1 MPSLNTFFSG
11 TTGPTGD
18 RPGPDSVFGR
28 MALYAVGLIL
38 FPWAVLVY
46 LIWIGLFFY
55 ARLPW
60 WVPGATGA
68 ALLLGGI
75 LFRGVTAEA
84 VAFYFQGYGNLIDDI
99 FNKGKDVGA
108 AIGGNL
114 GQILLGQL
122 WLGLLAGTLF
132 AGGATIWKYIRR
144 DQWKEKNIM
153 VGPFLKKRA
162 EKTAEE
168 IAKGINS
175 PNDGI
180 TLGVAKDTRDSRFAG
195 GKPGEEY
202 GKRVVIQDA
211 ELATHTFVVGGSGAG
226 KTFAMLSGIRDVIRR
241 GHGIVIIDCKASTNV
256 VEDASEWATR
266 YGRKFYHWSI
276 QKPTEIYDGPAEGP
290 AYYDPLSR
298 GDASRR
304 KDLLMESNKWDV
316 EYYAQIIANYL
327 QTLFRVIDLVPAL
340 EGTDTFTDVADLLAP
355 EALVNRGKHIDASRQ
370 PELSVALNR
379 IAELDS
385 QARSGI
391 NSMYS
396 RLHTLITS
404 TAGTWLKLDPEQ
416 NPDRKRDID
425 LRKVADEGS
434 VVVFSLD
441 TAQYG
446 PTAKMLASLII
457 QDLVTLSSELRANPA
472 DSPLHI
478 YVDEFSAVDTDN
490 IINLL
495 ARARDAKMPCTLAT
509 QALADLARTNPNF
522 PSQMQNI
529 VSNFIILR
537 SNGEADAR
545 IYAGLSGLTTKIVE
559 RMSFEKSTGILGTMG
574 SASATGVGY
583 AEEKEE
589 YTVRPGVFQSLNTLE
604 AVFIAKLPTGRY
616 VNPVKI
622 IPENKMFPDAQ
633 RDPGIPVSNNR
644 VRSMVAPMEK
654 ETYPHPFHVSSGQA
668 KAPGA
673 DTPERTAAALDVLV
687 DITAKPKT
695 GGPKRPQPVKEE
707 EKVIDN
713 NPEKGKPAPA
723 GAPLPMPGLDK
734 VGLKPAGAPLISPI
748 DTPVKS
754 GQNIEEWNPVPH
766 SPQEWNPNPPAH
778 GNGEDWNGIP

>member
-18 RPGPDSVFGR
+18 RPGPDSVIGR
-28 MALYAVGLIL
+28 ILLYALALLV
-38 FPWAVLVY
+38 FPWAVIVY
-46 LIWIGLFFY
+46 LIWLALFYY

-60 WVPGATGA
+60 WVPGASGLT
-68 ALLLGGI
+68 LLFGGLI
-75 LFRGVTAEA
+75 FRGINADTIGFYFKGYLDFFNDFFSQGKDIG
-84 VAFYFQGYGNLIDDI
+84 VAFGENF
-99 FNKGKDVGA
+99 
-108 AIGGNL
+108 
-114 GQILLGQL
+114 GQMIVGQL

-144 DQWKEKNIM
+144 DQWKEKNIV
-153 VGPFLKKRA
+153 VGPVLKKRFA
-162 EKTAEE
+162 KTAEQ
-168 IAKGINS
+168 IAKGVES
-175 PNDGI
+175 PNNGI
-180 TLGVAKDTRDSRFAG
+180 TLGVAKDTRDPRFAG

-202 GKRVVIQDA
+202 GRRVVIKDE
-211 ELATHTFVVGGSGAG
+211 ELATHTFVVGGTGAG
-226 KTFAMLSGIRDVIRR
+226 KTFAMLAGMRDVIRR

-256 VEDASEWATR
+256 AEDAAEWAMR
-266 YGRKFYHWSI
+266 YGRDFYHWSI
-276 QKPTEIYDGPAEGP
+276 QKPNEPYIGPAEGP
-290 AYYDPLSR
+290 AFYDPLSR

-327 QTLFRVIDLVPAL
+327 QTLFRVIDLVPPL
-340 EGTDTFTDVADLLAP
+340 EGTDTFTDVADLLSP
-355 EALVNRGKHIDASRQ
+355 EALVNRARHIDASRQ
-370 PELSVALNR
+370 PELTVALNR
-379 IAELDS
+379 IAEMDA

-396 RLHTLITS
+396 RLHTLISS
-404 TAGTWLKLDPEQ
+404 TAGNWLKLDPEE

-425 LRKVADEGS
+425 LRKAADEGQ
-434 VVVFSLD
+434 VIVFSLD

-457 QDLVTLSSELRANPA
+457 QDLVTLSSELRADPA
-472 DSPLHI
+472 DNPLHI

-495 ARARDAKMPCTLAT
+495 ARARDAKMPCMLAT
-509 QALADLARTNPNF
+509 QALADLARSNVNF
-522 PSQMQNI
+522 PSQIQNI

-574 SASATGVGY
+574 AASATGVGY

-589 YTVRPGVFQSLNTLE
+589 YTIRPGVFQSLETLE

-622 IPENKMFPDAQ
+622 IPENKMFADTL

-644 VRSMVAPMEK
+644 VKSFITPIEK
-654 ETYPHPFHVSSGQA
+654 ETYPHPFLVSSGQA
-668 KAPGA
+668 TTPGA
-673 DTPERTAAALDVLV
+673 ETPERTAAALDVLV
-687 DITAKPKT
+687 DITAKPQT
-695 GGPKRPQPVKEE
+695 GGPKRPVPVVEKQEE
-707 EKVIDN
+707 VIDN

-723 GAPLPMPGLDK
+723 GAPLPIPGLEK
-734 VGLKPAGAPLISPI
+734 RGLKPAGAPLISPLA
-748 DTPVKS
+748 PNPG
-754 GQNIEEWNPVPH
+754 GQNLEEWNPVPH
-766 SPQEWNPNPPAH
+766 SPQEWNPNPPTPS
-778 GNGEDWNGIP
+778 GEDWNGIP